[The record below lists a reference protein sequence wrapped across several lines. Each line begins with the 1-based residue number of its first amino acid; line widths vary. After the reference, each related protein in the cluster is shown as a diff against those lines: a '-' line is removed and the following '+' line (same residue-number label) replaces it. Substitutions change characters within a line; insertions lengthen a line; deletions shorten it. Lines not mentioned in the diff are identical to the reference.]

1 MSSQTVTETPAQ
13 TQAGQGKG
21 QFVTLS
27 GEDLLYPQGFTFFH
41 NRVGHFPGQEEPIK
55 KIRYPKY
62 GNSLPHT
69 LLRGG

>member
-13 TQAGQGKG
+13 TQ
-21 QFVTLS
+21 VTLS

-62 GNSLPHT
+62 GVHLPHT
-69 LLRGG
+69 LLPGG

>member
-13 TQAGQGKG
+13 TPAGQATS
-21 QFVTLS
+21 QSVTLS

-41 NRVGHFPGQEEPIK
+41 NRVGHFAGQEEPIK

-62 GNSLPHT
+62 GIYLPHT
-69 LLRGG
+69 